1 MCLKIDCKLNS
12 YIVLLFIAIICLSGC
27 ALKTKFS
34 MNIEFKKEKP
44 KYFGYSGVH
53 LYAVQPTFEKN
64 IKSVIVSENAQS
76 ATLYKLYND
85 LAIFLSNDIAPN
97 PKVSNVKTFIS
108 FRNPYNLESIQET
121 NDPNKGY
128 HLVGYLNKDD
138 ISELIEFIKSNSL
151 ENIEGVKK
159 YYENLNADVKEELS
173 ILLED
178 RIVNELNSYLQT
190 IIELINKCE
199 SDGSEIV
206 LIFNG

>member
-1 MCLKIDCKLNS
+1 MSLKNDYKFSIN
-12 YIVLLFIAIICLSGC
+12 IVLIFVAIICLSSC
-27 ALKTKFS
+27 ALKNKS
-34 MNIEFKKEKP
+34 LMNIEFKKEKP

-53 LYAVQPTFEKN
+53 LYAVQPTFDKN
-64 IKSVIVSENAQS
+64 IKSVLVSEDAQS

-85 LAIFLSNDIAPN
+85 LAIFLSNEIDPN

-108 FRNPYNLESIQET
+108 FGNPLNMESIQEA

-138 ISELIEFIKSNSL
+138 INELSEFIESNSL
-151 ENIEGVKK
+151 DNIVGVQK
-159 YYENLNADVKEELS
+159 YYENLNADVKEELT

-178 RIVNELNSYLQT
+178 RIVNELNSYLQ
-190 IIELINKCE
+190 IVIELINKCE

-206 LIFNG
+206 LIFNS